1 VATHIPAQPVEL
13 DAGAAAASLASKGDY
28 SMPRRNR
35 RRRSGTNTAVLRRE
49 HTSEP
54 RKAHGTNN
62 TKGTTICVAVIG
74 AAATITAAVIG
85 FLATNNTNHV
95 RPTGSTTVSATA
107 SVTAS
112 PTVSP
117 SNVGATLVPGDNST
131 FIKDVTYPDGSK
143 VITGQR
149 FIKKW
154 QIENTG
160 TIRWV
165 GRYLAAIGES
175 TGSCTYPSRI
185 PVPITNPGQSAIISV
200 PVTAASNPE
209 VCFVTW
215 KMVTSND
222 IQYFPGFVGI
232 WFNVK
237 VVDNTQP

>member
-1 VATHIPAQPVEL
+1 
-13 DAGAAAASLASKGDY
+13 
-28 SMPRRNR
+28 MPRRNR

-49 HTSEP
+49 HTSVP
-54 RKAHGTNN
+54 GKAYGTNS

-74 AAATITAAVIG
+74 AAATIMAAVIG

-95 RPTGSTTVSATA
+95 RPTGSTTVSPAA

-112 PTVSP
+112 PAVS
-117 SNVGATLVPGDNST
+117 SGNVGVTLVPGDNST
-131 FIKDVTYPDGSK
+131 FIKDVTYPDRSK
-143 VITGQR
+143 VVIGQH

-154 QIENTG
+154 EIKNTG
-160 TIRWV
+160 TVRWV

-185 PVPITNPGQSAIISV
+185 PVPTTNPGQSAIISV
-200 PVTAASNPE
+200 PVTAAGSPE

-215 KMVTSND
+215 KMVTRND
-222 IQYFPGFVGI
+222 IQYFPGFIGI

-237 VVDNTQP
+237 VVDNT